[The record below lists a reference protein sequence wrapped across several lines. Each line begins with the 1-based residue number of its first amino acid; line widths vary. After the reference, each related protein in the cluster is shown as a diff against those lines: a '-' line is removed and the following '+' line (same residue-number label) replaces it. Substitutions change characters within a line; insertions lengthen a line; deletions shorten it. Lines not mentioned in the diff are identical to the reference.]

1 MQWSIRTMSRYP
13 TANTSGSKSRF
24 IEMFKSSNT
33 FVSEGTLADF
43 CLLKA
48 GKGVKSED
56 IHEHPLKNA
65 DIPCYGGNGLRG
77 YVSDYSHEGSF
88 NLIGRQGALCGNVVL
103 AKGRFYATEHAV
115 VVYPNPDTDPVW
127 LRYHLEKMNLNQY
140 ATGTAQ
146 PGLSVQKI
154 LELQC
159 SIPLFE
165 TQKKVAE
172 AIIKIELDI
181 QNAEEFCRN
190 SYFRKQ
196 AVLDKYLK

>member
-1 MQWSIRTMSRYP
+1 
-13 TANTSGSKSRF
+13 
-24 IEMFKSSNT
+24 MFKSSNT

-115 VVYPNPDTDPVW
+115 VVTPKTQLNEIW
-127 LRYHLEKMNLNQY
+127 LYYALKEMRLNQY
-140 ATGTAQ
+140 ARGVAQ
-146 PGLSVQKI
+146 PGLAVNQ
-154 LELQC
+154 LEKLPFG
-159 SIPLFE
+159 IPSNDSQESFA
-165 TQKKVAE
+165 QIV
-172 AIIKIELDI
+172 
-181 QNAEEFCRN
+181 
-190 SYFRKQ
+190 KQ
-196 AVLDKYLK
+196 ADKSGYFN